1 MSDLGARWLHLRDE
15 LLGLAEGE
23 CNDLRADMFDV
34 IATQLAL
41 GADAVD
47 NRGLRIAVYRHVEQG
62 TTDAQ
67 LLELCDRLFAA
78 VRVALPRS
86 FKAVPEREVVLEA
99 VTRVCR
105 ETVTVGMLAAVERGL
120 QMRDVLLAAHETPG
134 SSEP

>member
-23 CNDLRADMFDV
+23 CNDIRADIFDV
-34 IATQLAL
+34 VATQLAL

-47 NRGLRIAVYRHVEQG
+47 NRGLRIAVYRHIEQG

-67 LLELCDRLFAA
+67 LLELCDLFFGA
-78 VRVALPRS
+78 VRIALPRS
-86 FKAVPEREVVLEA
+86 LKAAPEREAVLDA

-105 ETVTVGMLAAVERGL
+105 ETVTVAMLAAVERAL
-120 QMRDVLLAAHETPG
+120 QMRDVLLAGASDPPPTE
-134 SSEP
+134 

>member
-23 CNDLRADMFDV
+23 CNDIRADIFDV
-34 IATQLAL
+34 VATQLTL

-47 NRGLRIAVYRHVEQG
+47 NRGLRVAVYRHIEQG

-67 LLELCDRLFAA
+67 LLELCDLFFAA

-86 FKAVPEREVVLEA
+86 LKAAPEREAVLDA

-105 ETVTVGMLAAVERGL
+105 ETVTVAMLAAVERAL
-120 QMRDVLLAAHETPG
+120 QMRDVLLAGAEDSARTQ
-134 SSEP
+134 